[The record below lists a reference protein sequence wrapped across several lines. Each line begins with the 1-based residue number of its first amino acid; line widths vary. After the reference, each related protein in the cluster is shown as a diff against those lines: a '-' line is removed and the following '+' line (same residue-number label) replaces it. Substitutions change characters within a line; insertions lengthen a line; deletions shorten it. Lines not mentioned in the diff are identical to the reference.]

1 MRGNK
6 ISDLEMIFGNYD
18 SCQNFGF
25 VLKFNS
31 KLFEES
37 YDIARNQLFGD
48 SYS

>member
-1 MRGNK
+1 
-6 ISDLEMIFGNYD
+6 MIFGNYD

-31 KLFEES
+31 KLFEDS
-37 YDIARNQLFGD
+37 CHIPFNQMLTD